1 MKFQLFLQRLDKLG
15 QVIKSARLA
24 RGLIRHRVLAGAEHR
39 HMLSPELATVIDIGA
54 NRGQFTLAVRRWS
67 PKARVISFE
76 PLGGPANIFRDVFA
90 GDDRVT
96 LHQVAVGPESGESV
110 IHISRREDSSSLLPI
125 SDLQDRLFPGT
136 AEKATEVI
144 RVEPLDSFL
153 RPEDIIAPALLKLDV
168 QGFEISALRGCERL
182 LQYFDYVY
190 AECSFLELYS
200 GQALA
205 DEVVAYL
212 GEQGFRLK
220 GVYNMA
226 YSRTGAS
233 VQGDFLFAK

>member
-1 MKFQLFLQRLDKLG
+1 MNFQPFLNRLDKLG
-15 QVIKSARLA
+15 EVIKSPRLA
-24 RGLIRHRVLAGAEHR
+24 RALFRHLVLAGAEHR
-39 HMLSPELATVIDIGA
+39 HALSPNLATVIDIGA
-54 NRGQFTLAVRRWS
+54 NRGQFALAVREWA

-76 PLGGPANIFRDVFA
+76 PLGGPARIFREVFA
-90 GDDRVT
+90 GDGRVI
-96 LHQVAVGPESGESV
+96 LYQIAIGPESGESV
-110 IHISRREDSSSLLPI
+110 IHISRRDDSSSLLPI
-125 SDLQDRLFPGT
+125 TDLQDRLFPGT

-153 RPEDIIAPALLKLDV
+153 KAEDIVAPALLKLDV
-168 QGFEISALRGCERL
+168 QGFEIAALRGCERL
-182 LQYFDYVY
+182 LKCFDCVY

-212 GEQGFRLK
+212 AQRGFRLK

-226 YSRTGAS
+226 YSDAGAS
-233 VQGDFLFAK
+233 VQGDFFFAK